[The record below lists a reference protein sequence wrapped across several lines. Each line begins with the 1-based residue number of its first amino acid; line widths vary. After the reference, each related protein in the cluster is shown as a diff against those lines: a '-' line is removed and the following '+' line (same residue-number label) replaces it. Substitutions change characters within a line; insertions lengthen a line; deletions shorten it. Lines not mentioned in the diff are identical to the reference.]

1 MRGLGE
7 VGGGPLIRFPPP
19 PPPPLSISWLDTRPR
34 RGLRGGGGGSD
45 RHSGALRWGFGSRD
59 PWSRRFRQLFMNWVR
74 ARGPNGAR
82 VGKESPR
89 VASVSADSRA
99 RVGAFVPS
107 PSPSPRSLEALLLLL
122 LTLLRSRAGRWCP
135 SSFASRPFR
144 SCDRSDLSP
153 AFLGFS
159 EARAP
164 PPLVPRTC
172 RCRVVDVPSSRPL
185 PFRSAPPLRT
195 LRRPA
200 SPSSKATR
208 PPLSQ
213 PRFLQG
219 APRLSAR
226 CCFGCAS
233 LPRRSLFVF
242 RSRLSSSWLVGGP
255 RMFHARL
262 LVRVGACLLAHASC
276 LSRGCTGRA
285 ERPPPISDRVI
296 CRVQGFG
303 VASRDVP
310 IIISY
315 FREKVLSKV

>member
-1 MRGLGE
+1 MVPELAKN
-7 VGGGPLIRFPPP
+7 
-19 PPPPLSISWLDTRPR
+19 PR
-34 RGLRGGGGGSD
+34 
-45 RHSGALRWGFGSRD
+45 GSRA
-59 PWSRRFRQLFMNWVR
+59 FR
-74 ARGPNGAR
+74 PI
-82 VGKESPR
+82 
-89 VASVSADSRA
+89 SRA

-122 LTLLRSRAGRWCP
+122 LTLLRSRAAAGVLP
-135 SSFASRPFR
+135 SFASRPLR
-144 SCDRSDLSP
+144 SCGRADLISP

-233 LPRRSLFVF
+233 LPRRSLFC
-242 RSRLSSSWLVGGP
+242 LSLAPV
-255 RMFHARL
+255 L
-262 LVRVGACLLAHASC
+262 LVACGRPSHVSRVPSGARGRLPSGACLLSFA
-276 LSRGCTGRA
+276 GCTGRA

-315 FREKVLSKV
+315 FREIVDYFRKYEIL